1 MDGGRCLESRLFR
14 ANGNTARKEGKR
26 CCWGSEVASLGGTEV
41 EPRSRNEVVQKVV
54 DELRN
59 TVHNLASLLLKTQ
72 RC

>member
-1 MDGGRCLESRLFR
+1 RITPLSRQRKRGAGGREAVPL
-14 ANGNTARKEGKR
+14 
-26 CCWGSEVASLGGTEV
+26 GSEVASLGGTEV

>member
-1 MDGGRCLESRLFR
+1 NHASFALTETRRGGKGSS
-14 ANGNTARKEGKR
+14 AVGVRK
-26 CCWGSEVASLGGTEV
+26 VASLGGTEV